1 MILPQSHINRR
12 YRPIV
17 DRFFAMKGMSEYNYR
32 MIMKPLGSP
41 AVLILFL
48 SFLAACGGPSA
59 NSNSRAPSNRI
70 SRTDEANSTKTNVEE
85 LGMLVRIPY
94 ETEDIVWK
102 SYPSAKRI
110 IAVLRF
116 SPVNAD
122 KIVSEAGGT
131 PEGRSLQVETWFPD
145 ELIAQGEMSGDD
157 ALKGISYPATAFY
170 QEPYTTGKIT
180 RVEGSDYFVL
190 DLVAK

>member
-1 MILPQSHINRR
+1 ME
-12 YRPIV
+12 
-17 DRFFAMKGMSEYNYR
+17 GMSAYNYR
-32 MIMKPLGSP
+32 MITKPLGSP
-41 AVLILFL
+41 AFIILLL
-48 SFLAACGGPSA
+48 SLFSACGGPA
-59 NSNSRAPSNRI
+59 TNSNGTPPANRASRA
-70 SRTDEANSTKTNVEE
+70 DEANSTKTNVEE
-85 LGMLVRIPY
+85 LGMLVKIPY

-102 SYPSAKRI
+102 SYPTAKRI

-116 SPVNAD
+116 SPANAD

-157 ALKGISYPATAFY
+157 ALKGIAYPATAFY
-170 QEPYTTGKIT
+170 QDPYLTGKIT

-190 DLVAK
+190 DLTAK